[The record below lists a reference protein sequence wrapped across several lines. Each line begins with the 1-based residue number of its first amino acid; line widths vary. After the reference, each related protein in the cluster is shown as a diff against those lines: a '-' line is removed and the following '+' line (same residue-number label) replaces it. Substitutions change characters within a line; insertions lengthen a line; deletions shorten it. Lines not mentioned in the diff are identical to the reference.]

1 MTKIEIT
8 IKEESGG
15 LHMDNKVYETADA
28 TDREKIASTLFDV
41 AGLLENTLAEYDEDV
56 AAYMEMTRKGNAMN
70 PEVKCR
76 RILVNLNQIEVNALS
91 SVLHRDATKGQA
103 RCARSA
109 IRRVIDAWRAE
120 KTVTAAKQE
129 AAR

>member
-8 IKEESGG
+8 IKEESDG
-15 LHMDNKVYETADA
+15 LHMDDEVYETADA

-41 AGLLENTLAEYDEDV
+41 AGLLENTLAEYDEEV
-56 AAYMEMTRKGNAMN
+56 AAYMEMTRKENAMK

-76 RILVNLNQIEVNALS
+76 RVTVNLNQVEVNAL
-91 SVLHRDATKGQA
+91 LGILCRDATKGQA
-103 RCARSA
+103 RCAKSA
-109 IRRVIDAWRAE
+109 IRKVVDAWRAE